1 MIKLAVILC
10 GGLGTRLG
18 ALTKNTPKG
27 MIKVNNKPF
36 LEHLVMQLKKND
48 IKEIIFLTGFKEKK
62 IYDYFKN
69 GKKLGVKI
77 KYSHSNIK
85 TNTLKRIFNA
95 KKIIKKNFLLMYS
108 DNIYPLNLDKLYL
121 NYKKKINQFA

>member
-36 LEHLVMQLKKND
+36 LEHLVMQLKK
-48 IKEIIFLTGFKEKK
+48 K
-62 IYDYFKN
+62 
-69 GKKLGVKI
+69 
-77 KYSHSNIK
+77 
-85 TNTLKRIFNA
+85 
-95 KKIIKKNFLLMYS
+95 
-108 DNIYPLNLDKLYL
+108 
-121 NYKKKINQFA
+121 

>member
-62 IYDYFKN
+62 
-69 GKKLGVKI
+69 
-77 KYSHSNIK
+77 
-85 TNTLKRIFNA
+85 
-95 KKIIKKNFLLMYS
+95 
-108 DNIYPLNLDKLYL
+108 NL
-121 NYKKKINQFA
+121 